1 MTLFMTDF
9 EKYEREM
16 KQVVIDGEVAR
27 RRDQDD
33 LICIV
38 EMLRMTRIPLA
49 TALGKDYFVH
59 NSIRKNFIS

>member
-1 MTLFMTDF
+1 
-9 EKYEREM
+9 M